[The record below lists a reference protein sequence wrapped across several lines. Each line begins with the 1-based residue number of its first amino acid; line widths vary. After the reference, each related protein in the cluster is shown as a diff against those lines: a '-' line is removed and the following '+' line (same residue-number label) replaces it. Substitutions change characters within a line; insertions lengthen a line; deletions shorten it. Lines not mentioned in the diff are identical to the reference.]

1 MGVTDRKTRVC
12 VHRLFLTERNQ
23 KARSQEEE
31 DSGSEGPPCT
41 TDWAVLTLEFT
52 FYFIHLFN
60 ININS
65 GDTVTI
71 LEEIISNP

>member
-31 DSGSEGPPCT
+31 DMALRVVFANITVKQKKKPKYTKPAALAS
-41 TDWAVLTLEFT
+41 T
-52 FYFIHLFN
+52 FF
-60 ININS
+60 
-65 GDTVTI
+65 
-71 LEEIISNP
+71 